1 MLERVFVTLK
11 HVFGKCSLFVLSA
24 NGWKDQ
30 NMDSSFS
37 GQRKPMIWRRHCSIG
52 QSCCSM
58 TSKRID
64 WFLESSRAWFFV
76 CLFVCFIFVSLCLF
90 VFVLFFCCLYRGYYM
105 AARGYEISLRVLK
118 NMSRVS
124 AANKWNIFLTREEK
138 FRISKR
144 PEIVFWSERWSLLWS
159 HSKGDIFTCE
169 DIKFSRESSLGIS
182 LVFI

>member
-1 MLERVFVTLK
+1 
-11 HVFGKCSLFVLSA
+11 
-24 NGWKDQ
+24 
-30 NMDSSFS
+30 
-37 GQRKPMIWRRHCSIG
+37 MIWRRHCSIG

-64 WFLESSRAWFFV
+64 WFLESLRAWFLFMFV
-76 CLFVCFIFVSLCLF
+76 CLFYFCFILF
-90 VFVLFFCCLYRGYYM
+90 VLFLFVLFFCCLYRGYYM
-105 AARGYEISLRVLK
+105 AARGYEISLRVVK

-124 AANKWNIFLTREEK
+124 AANKWNIFLTREEI

-182 LVFI
+182 LVFIQ

>member
-1 MLERVFVTLK
+1 MLFELLERVFVTLK

-76 CLFVCFIFVSLCLF
+76 CLFVCFIFVSLCWFFCF
-90 VFVLFFCCLYRGYYM
+90 VFLLFIWRILHG
-105 AARGYEISLRVLK
+105 
-118 NMSRVS
+118 S
-124 AANKWNIFLTREEK
+124 AGIRNFSSSVEK
-138 FRISKR
+138 Y
-144 PEIVFWSERWSLLWS
+144 VTSERSEQV
-159 HSKGDIFTCE
+159 KYFFNTRRDISYLQATWNSFLVWKV
-169 DIKFSRESSLGIS
+169 KFI
-182 LVFI
+182 VKP